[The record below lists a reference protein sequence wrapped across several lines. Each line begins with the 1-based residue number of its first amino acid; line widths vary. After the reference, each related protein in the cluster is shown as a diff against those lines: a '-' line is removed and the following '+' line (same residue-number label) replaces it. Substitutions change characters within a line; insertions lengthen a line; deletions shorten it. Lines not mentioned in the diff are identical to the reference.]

1 MVPASTDF
9 QIAHHVDCYNKG
21 ENVLSN
27 FLTIQTKTVQNYG
40 KKTENF

>member
-9 QIAHHVDCYNKG
+9 RITHHVDCSNKG